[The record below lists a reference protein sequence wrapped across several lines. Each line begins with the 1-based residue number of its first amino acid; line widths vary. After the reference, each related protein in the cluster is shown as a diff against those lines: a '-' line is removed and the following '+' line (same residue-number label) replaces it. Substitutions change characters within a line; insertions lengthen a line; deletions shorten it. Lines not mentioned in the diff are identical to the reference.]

1 MILLP
6 AASAEATV
14 LARGIMAQRVVRLR
28 LNVGG
33 KPSVYSLSLTRG
45 LPAGFSRER
54 LETQSLGQLIGVS
67 SR

>member
-1 MILLP
+1 VLLGGFFRHSWLAEVLDSAMILLP

-33 KPSVYSLSLTRG
+33 KPFVYSLS
-45 LPAGFSRER
+45 
-54 LETQSLGQLIGVS
+54 
-67 SR
+67 